1 MSTPDPDPDTI
12 TIERD
17 DLTNVLTALA
27 DLGEE
32 WQHAIPLMDEDDRR
46 SYEQRALELEQ
57 LTARLMRLRDGRPRA
72 ASSGAAS

>member
-1 MSTPDPDPDTI
+1 MSTPDPDTI

-17 DLTNVLTALA
+17 DLNSVLTALEQ
-27 DLGEE
+27 LGEE

-57 LTARLMRLRDGRPRA
+57 LTARLMRLRDGPSRA